1 MSNRM
6 LQLTD
11 ALYDYMHAVSLRE
24 PEILTRLRA
33 ETAEHPRG
41 GMQISPEQGQL
52 MRLLIELL
60 GVKRIIEIGVFTG
73 YSSLS
78 MALALPSDGKLIA
91 CDVSEVFTAIARRY
105 WRDAG
110 VDGRIDLRLAP
121 AVETLDRLLADGA
134 AGSFDMAFI
143 DADKENYDTYFEKC
157 LTLLR
162 PGGLLLVDNVLWSGR
177 VIKADDKT
185 ADTEAIRALN
195 RKLHA
200 DERISICMLPIGD
213 GLTLARK
220 RP

>member
-24 PEILTRLRA
+24 PEVLIRLRA
-33 ETAEHPRG
+33 ETAKHPRG
-41 GMQISPEQGQL
+41 GMQISPEKGQL
-52 MRLLIELL
+52 MRRLIELL
-60 GVKRIIEIGVFTG
+60 GVKWIIEIGVFTG

-78 MALALPSDGKLIA
+78 MALALPPDGRLIA
-91 CDVSEVFTAIARRY
+91 CDVSEEFTAIARRY

-134 AGSFDMAFI
+134 DGSFDMAFI
-143 DADKENYDTYFEKC
+143 DADKENYDAYFEKC

-200 DERISICMLPIGD
+200 DARISMCMLPIGD